1 MPCHWQPRGER
12 RCNGPKEPGTIF
24 CDELTIHGGVK
35 NTPPAPSNPAPP
47 PATTP
52 PAPAARTPANSPN
65 VPLYNTS
72 PPPTAVDTNATW
84 TIVYAC
90 ARPRIVFAI
99 VTSVPRQIVGS

>member
-1 MPCHWQPRGER
+1 MD
-12 RCNGPKEPGTIF
+12 PKNLEPFSAMNIYVTTKNVPSQSSV
-24 CDELTIHGGVK
+24 TIHGGVK

-65 VPLYNTS
+65 VPFRNTS
-72 PPPTAVDTNATW
+72 PLPTAAGTNATW
-84 TIVYAC
+84 TIVCAC

-99 VTSVPRQIVGS
+99 ATSVPRQTVGS